1 MLEYQVEPEEP
12 SKFHPGDTC
21 SAMHYTR
28 ESLALFDDMERDGR
42 NPVTILSHD
51 IVLTVQ
57 DFAGFIS
64 DYCHGE
70 CSVRE
75 TKGRRESC
83 VWVNIGNN
91 CHIRVYCVE
100 SCPIPEYTAVCN
112 WKPLKG

>member
-1 MLEYQVEPEEP
+1 MFGYRVEPEEP
-12 SKFHPGDTC
+12 SRFAPGDVC
-21 SAMHYTR
+21 SALHFTR
-28 ESLALFDDMERDGR
+28 ESLALFDALNDDGR
-42 NPVTILSHD
+42 YPVTILNHD
-51 IVLTVQ
+51 IVLAVQ
-57 DFAGFIS
+57 DFAGFIA

-100 SCPIPEYTAVCN
+100 SCPIPEYDAVCN